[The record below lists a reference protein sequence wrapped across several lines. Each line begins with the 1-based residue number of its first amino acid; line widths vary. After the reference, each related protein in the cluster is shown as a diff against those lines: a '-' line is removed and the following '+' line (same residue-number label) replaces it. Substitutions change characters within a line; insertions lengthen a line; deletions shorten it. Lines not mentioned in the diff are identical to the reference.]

1 MILLDIYNNIRKIKN
16 KRKYINLSCII
27 SYIIYLHDQNN
38 TCLFPTTFVI
48 FINNI

>member
-1 MILLDIYNNIRKIKN
+1 MLCLDIYNNIRKIKN

-27 SYIIYLHDQNN
+27 SYIIYLHNHN
-38 TCLFPTTFVI
+38 TTNLFPTTFVI